1 MTAISAA
8 IRVQANGSILS
19 RSILP
24 ILLHPRIKTLWVRLL
39 LQPISAHLPLPIL
52 SAVIGF
58 GGFAVI
64 AQISP
69 YLSKCGVS
77 VKQFVS
83 WRAINSA
90 LSATICSVILQL
102 FPQTVTVFSPS
113 VTNSPAPAL
122 SNGISVAIILLL
134 MLLVFIFEVDNKR
147 KIC

>member
-1 MTAISAA
+1 MDAVISTE
-8 IRVQANGSILS
+8 GL
-19 RSILP
+19 
-24 ILLHPRIKTLWVRLL
+24 RLF
-39 LQPISAHLPLPIL
+39 LQCVAEVTSGCGICTKAHLPLPIL

-102 FPQTVTVFSPS
+102 FPQTATVFSPS